1 MELRAYLSHA
11 AVGLWAAT
19 GPDPGTLR
27 TDTRSPFQTGL
38 FHSRDPGWGCSLR
51 SNSPL
56 LVNPGNKGADSS
68 GESSRQERLKIS
80 LPAQLKNNSVI
91 LTASHKNILSQRY
104 SYKKKTL
111 ILPPYFVLLAV
122 SCLSNLIGMK
132 REKCVIFE
140 EFMHHFLE
148 ISLLARSPLRCV

>member
-11 AVGLWAAT
+11 AVGPWAAT
-19 GPDPGTLR
+19 GPDPRTLR
-27 TDTRSPFQTGL
+27 TDTRNPSRAGV
-38 FHSRDPGWGCSLR
+38 FHSRDSGWGRSLR
-51 SNSPL
+51 SNSPSL
-56 LVNPGNKGADSS
+56 LVNPGNKGTDSS
-68 GESSRQERLKIS
+68 GESSRQERLRIS

-104 SYKKKTL
+104 SYRKKTL

-148 ISLLARSPLRCV
+148 ISLC